1 MEEKVPL
8 KARACGIVVR
18 LERMR
23 DAANRKIMGYGYAA
37 IRRIPGNGAAAKHM
51 PAERQG
57 AE

>member
-8 KARACGIVVR
+8 KVRACGIVVR

-51 PAERQG
+51 PA
-57 AE
+57 